1 MYCAIQEDRYMYTY
15 SSDVSTYKYCT
26 VLYERIGMYI
36 HSWIFFNLVCIRMA
50 YTGISLTGIL
60 PYIYYIPYFLL
71 DSLLMIP
78 PLFMH
83 YTIYSGMRQNYR
95 NSVLTLLPTALYV

>member
-1 MYCAIQEDRYMYTY
+1 MYCAIQEDRYVYTC

-60 PYIYYIPYFLL
+60 PYILYSIFLIGFPPHDSPVIHALYYIFCHSPISIVHWE
-71 DSLLMIP
+71 D
-78 PLFMH
+78 
-83 YTIYSGMRQNYR
+83 TI
-95 NSVLTLLPTALYV
+95 V